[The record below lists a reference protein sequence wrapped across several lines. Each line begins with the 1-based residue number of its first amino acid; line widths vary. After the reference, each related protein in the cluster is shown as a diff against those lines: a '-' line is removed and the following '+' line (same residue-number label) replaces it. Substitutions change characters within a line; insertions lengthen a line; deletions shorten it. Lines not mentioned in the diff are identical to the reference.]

1 MRVRTISWK
10 EASLLGDYTIV
21 MLGEQPYRNQAKTTF
36 PVTKTSN
43 FLFLV
48 AIFCFGSYILIKQTA
63 QTAQTECAAESAFF
77 FFFSFGPA
85 FISFIRRGW
94 YQDLRPRPQA
104 NMNESSRSSYI
115 IDASVSLSFSFSL
128 FIYFLNHNKGI
139 HLQARLPCLT

>member
-21 MLGEQPYRNQAKTTF
+21 LLGEQPYRNQAKTTF

-48 AIFCFGSYILIKQTA
+48 AIFCFGFYILIKQTA

-77 FFFSFGPA
+77 FFFFWSRLY
-85 FISFIRRGW
+85 FIYSTGMVSGLEASSSGKLERI
-94 YQDLRPRPQA
+94 RPQLLHH
-104 NMNESSRSSYI
+104 RCVCFFVI
-115 IDASVSLSFSFSL
+115 LL
-128 FIYFLNHNKGI
+128 FPFYLFFKS
-139 HLQARLPCLT
+139 Q